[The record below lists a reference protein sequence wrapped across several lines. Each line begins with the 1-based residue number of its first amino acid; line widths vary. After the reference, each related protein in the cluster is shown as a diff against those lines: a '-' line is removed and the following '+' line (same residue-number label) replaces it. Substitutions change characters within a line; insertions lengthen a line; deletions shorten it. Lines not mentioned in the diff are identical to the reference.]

1 MNAVWQ
7 WFRGTETVGV
17 PADCLKPGVEE
28 TNVYPVHALDHMTEF
43 QPFLATVM
51 LFNDALDANMLYVSL
66 SRVLEID
73 DWRKL
78 GGRLKKDVSTVQ
90 A

>member
-1 MNAVWQ
+1 MNAVWH
-7 WFRGTETVGV
+7 WLRGTETVDA
-17 PADCLKPGVEE
+17 PADCLKPGVDEMD
-28 TNVYPVHALDHMTEF
+28 VYPVHVLDQMAEY

-51 LFNDALDANMLYVSL
+51 LFNDALDADMLYVSL

-78 GGRLKKDVSTVQ
+78 GGRLQKDVSTVQ